1 VPKKIYPIIYK
12 NGERVEDLEELIQD
26 GDEIQTIS
34 PTIEQ
39 VFKDNNEVLYFTINN
54 LPYEVVVGTVI
65 VKNDEILENDY
76 RIQEGDLLRTQI
88 KELPKIKDFL
98 DVETEKMVVYL
109 NGEEVV
115 LDREEIIVTCNGN
128 IIDVNQEIK
137 NGSNYTVRKVRKEA
151 QLIDILS
158 SLSLNIDEIKS
169 YDIYINDQR
178 VESFLQKI
186 TPGANVR
193 LIIND

>member
-1 VPKKIYPIIYK
+1 
-12 NGERVEDLEELIQD
+12 
-26 GDEIQTIS
+26 
-34 PTIEQ
+34 
-39 VFKDNNEVLYFTINN
+39 
-54 LPYEVVVGTVI
+54 
-65 VKNDEILENDY
+65 
-76 RIQEGDLLRTQI
+76 
-88 KELPKIKDFL
+88 
-98 DVETEKMVVYL
+98 MVVYL

>member
-1 VPKKIYPIIYK
+1 MPKKIYPIIYK

>member
-1 VPKKIYPIIYK
+1 
-12 NGERVEDLEELIQD
+12 
-26 GDEIQTIS
+26 
-34 PTIEQ
+34 
-39 VFKDNNEVLYFTINN
+39 
-54 LPYEVVVGTVI
+54 
-65 VKNDEILENDY
+65 
-76 RIQEGDLLRTQI
+76 
-88 KELPKIKDFL
+88 
-98 DVETEKMVVYL
+98 M
-109 NGEEVV
+109 
-115 LDREEIIVTCNGN
+115 
-128 IIDVNQEIK
+128 
-137 NGSNYTVRKVRKEA
+137 RKVRKEA